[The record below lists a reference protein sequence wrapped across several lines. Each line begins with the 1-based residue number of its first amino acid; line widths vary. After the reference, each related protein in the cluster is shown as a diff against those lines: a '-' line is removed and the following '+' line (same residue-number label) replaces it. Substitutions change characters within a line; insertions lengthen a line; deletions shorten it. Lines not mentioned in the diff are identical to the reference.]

1 MKFIISYTMK
11 IKLYYEFDEENR
23 KMYNSLKEIWISLS
37 KSQKLWQ
44 INSSV
49 KVFNTK
55 YNAGAGH
62 NISRS
67 SAYISNKTPKFIK
80 TNIDIY
86 GLNLQNQRIYFT
98 PDRILVFKPFKKVFG
113 CTYRDMFLGLV
124 STRFIESERIPQGC
138 GYN

>member
-1 MKFIISYTMK
+1 MKFIVSYIIR

-44 INSSV
+44 VNSSI

-62 NISRS
+62 NI
-67 SAYISNKTPKFIK
+67 K
-80 TNIDIY
+80 
-86 GLNLQNQRIYFT
+86 
-98 PDRILVFKPFKKVFG
+98 
-113 CTYRDMFLGLV
+113 
-124 STRFIESERIPQGC
+124 
-138 GYN
+138 